1 MPPSPSCRPSWC
13 RAPRARPTS
22 CWKCSGAGVTW
33 PSCWTSSA
41 GRRAWSRSRICFATS
56 CRRSSSR
63 AARPLSTSPQYGSS
77 SLREAPRPAG
87 SRTRSGSRWRP
98 AASRPWRGWRGGG
111 GGGFPN
117 PGRGS
122 GPPGAGKSTLT
133 EALIQ
138 RFRARHLSVGVVAVD
153 PTSPFTGGALLGDRI
168 RMESAGVDPGVF
180 IRSMATRGAHGG
192 LATTTEEVAD
202 LLEAFGFQRVLLET
216 VGVGQTELD
225 IARTAETTVLVLVPE
240 SGDGI
245 QALKAG
251 VMEIADIYVVN
262 KSDRPGAD
270 KFQQEVEVMLGIRR
284 GNAFRHITPHH
295 RADRPAV
302 EPSGDWEPPVLAS
315 VASTC
320 AGVDEVAAALDVPY
334 DYLPASRQLA
344 ERRRQRL
351 AARTRAV
358 LERRVR
364 RSLLEGTRVEEL
376 LALRLD
382 EVADGR
388 RSPYDVAA
396 EILDQVKAGEGGDAI
411 R

>member
-1 MPPSPSCRPSWC
+1 MSVERILEGL
-13 RAPRARPTS
+13 AR
-22 CWKCSGAGVTW
+22 
-33 PSCWTSSA
+33 
-41 GRRAWSRSRICFATS
+41 
-56 CRRSSSR
+56 
-63 AARPLSTSPQYGSS
+63 
-77 SLREAPRPAG
+77 RE
-87 SRTRSGSRWRP
+87 P
-98 AASRPWRGWRGGG
+98 AALARAISLVENQRDGFERVLSHAHGLLGRGGARRIG
-111 GGGFPN
+111 IT
-117 PGRGS
+117 

-138 RFRARHLSVGVVAVD
+138 RFRAQQLSVGVVAVD

-168 RMESAGVDPGVF
+168 RMESVSLDPQVF

-202 LLEAFGFQRVLLET
+202 LLEAFGFERILVET

-251 VMEIADIYVVN
+251 VMEIADLYVVN
-262 KSDRPGAD
+262 KSDRPAAD
-270 KFQQEVEVMLGIRR
+270 KLRQEVEVMLGIRR
-284 GNAFRHITPHH
+284 GNAFRHVGRHH
-295 RADRPAV
+295 QPDGRRAGRADSASRPSDGSTV
-302 EPSGDWEPPVLAS
+302 DPSDPWEPPVLGT
-315 VASTC
+315 VASTGV
-320 AGVDEVAAALDVPY
+320 GVDELIAALDRHY
-334 DYLPASRQLA
+334 AYLQASGALVG
-344 ERRRQRL
+344 RRRQRF

-358 LERRVR
+358 LERSVR
-364 RSLLEGTRVEEL
+364 RWLVEATRAEEL

-382 EVADGR
+382 EVTEGR

-396 EILDQVKAGEGGDAI
+396 EILDQIKTGAV